1 MFSVTDATIIV
12 IPRYVSLLPL
22 SPEMALVMRTN
33 VVHTAT
39 LDYLP
44 LGRESPKE
52 ARLMTAKAQTWR

>member
-1 MFSVTDATIIV
+1 
-12 IPRYVSLLPL
+12 
-22 SPEMALVMRTN
+22 MALVMRTN